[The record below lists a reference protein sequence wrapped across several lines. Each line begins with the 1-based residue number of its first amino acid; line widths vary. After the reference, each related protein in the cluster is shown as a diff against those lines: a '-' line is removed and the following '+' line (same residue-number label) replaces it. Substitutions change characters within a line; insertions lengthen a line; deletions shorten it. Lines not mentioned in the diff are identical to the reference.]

1 VFQILDTKQIVMAD
15 CFVLFWNKLYAFK
28 AVFNNQI
35 FKSSIET
42 NLVPA
47 QHVWSIFVPHLRNWD
62 LNRAILDYI
71 YLLGVR
77 PDVRADLVNVP
88 EPVNA

>member
-1 VFQILDTKQIVMAD
+1 MAD
-15 CFVLFWNKLYAFK
+15 CFVLFWNKLDAFK

-47 QHVWSIFVPHLRNWD
+47 QHICSVFVPHLCDWD
-62 LNRAILDYI
+62 LNRAILDYVN
-71 YLLGVR
+71 LLGVG
-77 PDVRADLVNVP
+77 PDVRADLIDVP